1 MSHDS
6 QLNEAV
12 ERRLATGLRDR
23 WWCIGPSAMF
33 QNKPVAL
40 TRLGEKL
47 VGWRDRSGKLNLVAD
62 QCPHRGMALSLGR
75 VIDGD
80 LACRYHGVRV
90 AGDGSVAAV
99 PALPNCNLVGQKLVK
114 SYPVVEHFQG
124 VWAWFGDAP
133 AEPCRLD
140 LPPELLSSEWT
151 GLIVSST
158 WHCNYQY
165 VLDNLVDPMH
175 TTYLHEESYS
185 MGIDERSDLV
195 DVKPTPAGLLVTRRN
210 DPSNIEAME
219 FIDTGAFFVRVGI
232 SLPPSLGPGGALRV
246 ITSVVPIDERNCQIN
261 FWRLRKVAGWKAAM
275 FRFMYNTVYDR
286 FTWEV
291 LEQDREALDQ
301 MPPWPSRENLYQHD
315 TGITRVRRYLRS
327 LAENETGLR
336 SVAE

>member
-33 QNKPVAL
+33 QNKPVTL

-47 VGWRDRSGKLNLVAD
+47 VGWRDKSGKLNLVAD

-90 AGDGSVAAV
+90 AGDGSVVAV
-99 PALPNCNLVGQKLVK
+99 PALPNCNLVGQKLVR

-185 MGIDERSDLV
+185 MGIDER
-195 DVKPTPAGLLVTRRN
+195 
-210 DPSNIEAME
+210 
-219 FIDTGAFFVRVGI
+219 
-232 SLPPSLGPGGALRV
+232 
-246 ITSVVPIDERNCQIN
+246 
-261 FWRLRKVAGWKAAM
+261 
-275 FRFMYNTVYDR
+275 
-286 FTWEV
+286 
-291 LEQDREALDQ
+291 
-301 MPPWPSRENLYQHD
+301 
-315 TGITRVRRYLRS
+315 
-327 LAENETGLR
+327 
-336 SVAE
+336 